1 MIKKIKMIGLVLMT
15 IALLLLIVSCKPA
28 QDDLTDEQL
37 KAEMEKLPA
46 EELDQI
52 AAEEQT
58 EQKAIAGQAYASDRT
73 VTIGEYKVSLAKAA
87 AIAKE
92 LVEKRKANS
101 NPTVVQEPTANVP
114 TSPPPPSLKT
124 GECLKITLLP
134 YNEKA
139 VEQSK
144 ANRKLVCETISC
156 KFADP
161 QTAPP
166 FKAEDDVCFGEK
178 LTGCPKVAFY
188 AFEGAEFQTGRENL
202 CKSVSG
208 CVYKQGKTPSQD
220 TCIKQ

>member
-1 MIKKIKMIGLVLMT
+1 MFLLVMG
-15 IALLLLIVSCKPA
+15 CKPT
-28 QDDLTDEQL
+28 QTDKLSDEQI

-73 VTIGEYKVSLAKAA
+73 VTIGEYKVPVAKAA

-92 LVEKRKANS
+92 LLEKRKIET
-101 NPTVVQEPTANVP
+101 NPTIVQEPTINVP

-161 QTAPP
+161 QTVPP

-188 AFEGAEFQTGRENL
+188 AFEGAEFQAGREDL
-202 CKSVSG
+202 CLSVSG